1 MANTIPKPKVSIT
14 VGGQKLGLQFDLN
27 TNETKRGVKMQFI
40 VDPANPIDPQAK
52 ADLTQKISTALQKRF
67 GDLGLMVDYDD
78 RNPYE
83 NVIGFLVPLTS
94 ISELMEKILKGEI
107 VFNDNN

>member
-1 MANTIPKPKVSIT
+1 MANTIPKPKASIT
-14 VGGQKLGLQFDLN
+14 VAGQKLGLQFDLN

-40 VDPANPIDPQAK
+40 LDPANPVDPQVK
-52 ADLTQKISTALQKRF
+52 AELTQKISSALQKRF
-67 GDLGLMVDYDD
+67 GDAGIMVDYDD

-94 ISELMEKILKGEI
+94 IAKILTDILKGS
-107 VFNDNN
+107 N

>member
-1 MANTIPKPKVSIT
+1 MAFIPKPKTTVSI
-14 VGGQKLGLQFDLN
+14 GGQRLGLQFDLN

-40 VDPANPIDPQAK
+40 LDEKIMDPKMKQ
-52 ADLTQKISTALQKRF
+52 DLTQKISTALQKRF
-67 GDLGLMVDYDD
+67 GDVGLMIDYDD

-94 ISELMEKILKGEI
+94 ISELLEKVLKGELTI
-107 VFNDNN
+107 NGEK

>member
-1 MANTIPKPKVSIT
+1 MANIVPKPRTSVT
-14 VGGQKLGLQFDLN
+14 VAGQKLGLQFDLN

-40 VDPANPIDPQAK
+40 LPDGEAMDPNAK
-52 ADLTQKISTALQKRF
+52 AELSQKISAALQKRF
-67 GDLGLMVDYDD
+67 GDVGLMVDYDD

-94 ISELMEKILKGEI
+94 ISDLLEKILKGEK
-107 VFNDNN
+107 

>member
-1 MANTIPKPKVSIT
+1 MANTIPKPKASVSIA
-14 VGGQKLGLQFDLN
+14 GQKLGLQFDLN

-40 VDPANPIDPQAK
+40 LDPQEGIDPNVKQ
-52 ADLTQKISTALQKRF
+52 DLTQKISAVLQKRF
-67 GDLGLMVDYDD
+67 GDAGIMVDYDD

-94 ISELMEKILKGEI
+94 VSKMLTDILKGA
-107 VFNDNN
+107 N